1 MATWLAL
8 TISELDEPYRDVL
21 TLTELQGLTQREAAA
36 RLELVAKIEA
46 AGGKVEAHFY
56 PAGHAFFND
65 ARPEAYSPD
74 SAQKA
79 WDRTLAF
86 LRANLG

>member
-1 MATWLAL
+1 M
-8 TISELDEPYRDVL
+8 
-21 TLTELQGLTQREAAA
+21 
-36 RLELVAKIEA
+36 
-46 AGGKVEAHFY
+46 EAHFY
-56 PAGHAFFND
+56 PAGHAFFHD
-65 ARPEAYSPD
+65 ARPEAYSAD